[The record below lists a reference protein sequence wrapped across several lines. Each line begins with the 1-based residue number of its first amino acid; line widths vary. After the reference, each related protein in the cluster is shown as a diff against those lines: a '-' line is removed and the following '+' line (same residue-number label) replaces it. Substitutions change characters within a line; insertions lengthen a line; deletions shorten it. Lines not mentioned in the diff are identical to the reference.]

1 MLEYNKLINNNTLK
15 ILFSSLIIA
24 SVLILFIDLLYPLGE
39 DQRIALRIFDLAVVA
54 LLGLDFLARLKSSQ
68 SRSHFILRHLYEFP
82 ALIPLLVTGAVDS
95 SSFLFYIRLIAL
107 FRVVRLYNIMQYVE
121 GSELVILASMS
132 VVSVLFG
139 GFAIYIVEAGQPD
152 SSINNIPDAIWWSIE
167 TITTVAYGEY
177 YPVTY
182 EGRLIATIMMITAI
196 AFLWTFV
203 GLLGSRFVAKRIT
216 KKEKEKE
223 DRDKDKDEDKYVGS
237 STNNSYKP
245 TSVVHETKL
254 MVKKR
259 IDEIE
264 TMGKDDLEALITIIR
279 SLNGNTK
286 FSEKIG

>member
-177 YPVTY
+177 YPVTE
-182 EGRLIATIMMITAI
+182 EGRFIASIMMFSAI

-203 GLLGSRFVAKRIT
+203 GLLGSRFVSRRIT
-216 KKEKEKE
+216 KKDKEKDTSLPNDSE
-223 DRDKDKDEDKYVGS
+223 
-237 STNNSYKP
+237 NP
-245 TSVVHETKL
+245 TSVVYETKL

-264 TMGKDDLEALITIIR
+264 TLGKDDLEALITIIR
-279 SLNGNTK
+279 SLNGNK
-286 FSEKIG
+286 KVSEEIG